1 MHFNMLRNL
10 SFFLNKEL
18 MCLVFNDLG
27 LSSLFNLMEF
37 ESFFFNLKLHIALET
52 YGVL

>member
-1 MHFNMLRNL
+1 
-10 SFFLNKEL
+10 

-37 ESFFFNLKLHIALET
+37 EVVVFLNLKLHITLET